1 MATLKAVLLAA
12 GRGIRMGG
20 EEPKTLACVGGNETL
35 LHYIVGSLK
44 SAGITEI
51 LVVTGYKPHLV
62 QEAVLEEWGADGVTF
77 IFNARFAS
85 WGNFHS
91 VRMAVDQSPGA
102 DLLVVNSD
110 VIVPPQVLKRVIAT
124 QGDLVLAVQRREGLD
139 LEDMRVELRNYQV
152 VAIGKSLKMVKSH
165 GEYAGVSLLR
175 PRAARLYAD
184 ICTDLE
190 WRALTTLYYEDVF
203 ANMLGRIDARAAL
216 VLPGEYAEID
226 APKDLPAAGAVVH
239 AHAAAWQAAPAAH
252 EASS

>member
-1 MATLKAVLLAA
+1 LATLKAVLLAA

-20 EEPKTLACVGGNETL
+20 EEPKTLAPVGGNETM
-35 LHYIVGSLK
+35 LHYILASLK
-44 SAGITEI
+44 GAGITEL
-51 LVVTGYKPHLV
+51 LVVTGYKPSLV
-62 QEAVLEEWGADGVTF
+62 QEAVLKEWGADGVAF

-91 VRMAVDQSPGA
+91 LRMAVDQSPGA
-102 DLLVVNSD
+102 DLLAVNSD
-110 VIVPPQVLKRVIAT
+110 VIVPPQVLTRVIAT

-139 LEDMRVELRNYQV
+139 QEDMRVELRNYQV
-152 VAIGKSLKMVKSH
+152 VAIGKHLKMVKSH

-175 PRAARLYAD
+175 PRAARLYAE

-216 VLPGEYAEID
+216 VLRGEYAEVD

-239 AHAAAWQAAPAAH
+239 AHAGAWQSAAAQ
-252 EASS
+252 EASG